1 MKRIDQI
8 AQGGYPIDDQ
18 SLNYIQTIVD
28 DVLNASANIMGSQI
42 AINLVNDGVGNIS
55 AGHIVYNGEVLNF
68 SAGALATKVAI
79 IEERTNRIYL
89 DGQSKASWLN
99 RYAKFGN
106 INTPNAVAEFNYAD
120 LKHIDSLEGLFDKL
134 VLATNAE
141 VADDNND
148 SKLFSIKTLL
158 TRIASLTVRA
168 LVRAATTAE
177 ITSGTKDDVFISPK
191 QAKDSGL
198 MPLIKGNYN
207 IGDTGAAD
215 QLRTISFPSVGTSN
229 YMVLGSIV
237 GVSADFNLDD
247 DVIWSVREKT
257 ATSFKLALRET
268 ANETQNI
275 SFNYM
280 LIAF

>member
-1 MKRIDQI
+1 MKKIDQI
-8 AQGGYPIDDQ
+8 AQGGYPLDDQ
-18 SLNYIQTIVD
+18 SLNYIQTVVD
-28 DVLNASANIMGSQI
+28 NVLNASANILGSQI

-68 SAGALATKVAI
+68 TAGALATKVAI

-89 DGQSKASWLN
+89 DGQSKASWLD

-191 QAKDSGL
+191 QAKASGIT
-198 MPLIKGNYN
+198 PLLKGTVA
-207 IGDTGAAD
+207 IGNVTASD
-215 QLRTISFPSVGTSN
+215 QLITVSFASLGTAN
-229 YMVLGSIV
+229 YIVLGSLV
-237 GVSADFNLDD
+237 GVSTNYDNDN
-247 DVIWSVREKT
+247 DVIWSIREKS
-257 ATSFKLALRET
+257 ATSFKLALREVSG
-268 ANETQNI
+268 NTQNL
-275 SFNYM
+275 SFNYV
-280 LIAF
+280 LIAL

>member
-1 MKRIDQI
+1 MKKIDQI
-8 AQGGYPIDDQ
+8 AQGGYPLDDQ
-18 SLNYIQTIVD
+18 SLNYIQTVVD
-28 DVLNASANIMGSQI
+28 NVLNASANILGSQI

-68 SAGALATKVAI
+68 TAGALATKVAI

-89 DGQSKASWLN
+89 DGQSKASWLD

-191 QAKDSGL
+191 QAKASGIT
-198 MPLIKGNYN
+198 PLLKGTVA
-207 IGDTGAAD
+207 IGNVAGSD
-215 QLRTISFPSVGTSN
+215 QLITVSFATLGTANYMVIGSLVGTSTN
-229 YMVLGSIV
+229 F
-237 GVSADFNLDD
+237 DNDN
-247 DVIWSVREKT
+247 DVIWSIREKT
-257 ATSFKLALRET
+257 ATSFKLALREVS
-268 ANETQNI
+268 AATQNL
-275 SFNYM
+275 SFDYM
-280 LIAF
+280 LIAL

>member
-1 MKRIDQI
+1 MKKIDQI
-8 AQGGYPIDDQ
+8 AQGGYPLDDQ
-18 SLNYIQTIVD
+18 SLNYIQTVVD
-28 DVLNASANIMGSQI
+28 NVLNASANILGSQI

-68 SAGALATKVAI
+68 TAGALATKVAI

-89 DGQSKASWLN
+89 DGQSKASWLD

-191 QAKDSGL
+191 QAKDSGIT
-198 MPLIKGNYN
+198 PLLKGTVA
-207 IGDTGAAD
+207 IGNVTASD
-215 QLRTISFPSVGTSN
+215 QLITVSFASLGTAN
-229 YMVLGSIV
+229 YIVLGSLV
-237 GVSADFNLDD
+237 GVSTNYDNDN
-247 DVIWSVREKT
+247 DVIWSIREKS
-257 ATSFKLALRET
+257 ATSFKLALREVSG
-268 ANETQNI
+268 NTQNL
-275 SFNYM
+275 SFNYV
-280 LIAF
+280 LIAL

>member
-1 MKRIDQI
+1 MKKIDQI
-8 AQGGYPIDDQ
+8 AQGGYPLDDQ
-18 SLNYIQTIVD
+18 SLNYIQTVVD
-28 DVLNASANIMGSQI
+28 DVLNASANILGSQI

-55 AGHIVYNGEVLNF
+55 AGYIVYNGEVLNF

-89 DGQSKASWLN
+89 DGQSKASWLD

-148 SKLFSIKTLL
+148 TKLFSIKTLL

-191 QAKDSGL
+191 QAKASGIT
-198 MPLIKGNYN
+198 PLLRGTVAIGNV
-207 IGDTGAAD
+207 AASD
-215 QLRTISFPSVGTSN
+215 QLITVSFATLGTANYMVIGSLVGTSTN
-229 YMVLGSIV
+229 F
-237 GVSADFNLDD
+237 DNDN
-247 DVIWSVREKT
+247 DVIWSIREKT
-257 ATSFKLALRET
+257 ATSFKLALREVS
-268 ANETQNI
+268 AATQNL
-275 SFNYM
+275 SFDYM
-280 LIAF
+280 LIAL

>member
-1 MKRIDQI
+1 MKKIDQI
-8 AQGGYPIDDQ
+8 AQGGYPLDDQ
-18 SLNYIQTIVD
+18 SLNYIQTVVD
-28 DVLNASANIMGSQI
+28 NVLNASANILGSQI

-68 SAGALATKVAI
+68 TAGALATKVAI

-89 DGQSKASWLN
+89 DGQSKASWLD

-191 QAKDSGL
+191 QAKDSGIT
-198 MPLIKGNYN
+198 PLLKGTVA
-207 IGDTGAAD
+207 IGNVTASD
-215 QLRTISFPSVGTSN
+215 QLITVSFATLGTAN
-229 YMVLGSIV
+229 YIVLGSLV
-237 GVSADFNLDD
+237 GVSTNYNDD
-247 DVIWSVREKT
+247 NDVIWSIREKS
-257 ATSFKLALRET
+257 ATSFKLALREVSG
-268 ANETQNI
+268 NTQNL
-275 SFNYM
+275 SFNYV
-280 LIAF
+280 LIAL

>member
-1 MKRIDQI
+1 MKKIDQI
-8 AQGGYPIDDQ
+8 AQGGYPLDDQ
-18 SLNYIQTIVD
+18 SLNYIQTVVD
-28 DVLNASANIMGSQI
+28 NVLNASANILGSQI

-68 SAGALATKVAI
+68 TAGALATKVAI

-89 DGQSKASWLN
+89 DGQSKASWLD

-168 LVRAATTAE
+168 LVR
-177 ITSGTKDDVFISPK
+177 
-191 QAKDSGL
+191 
-198 MPLIKGNYN
+198 
-207 IGDTGAAD
+207 
-215 QLRTISFPSVGTSN
+215 
-229 YMVLGSIV
+229 
-237 GVSADFNLDD
+237 
-247 DVIWSVREKT
+247 
-257 ATSFKLALRET
+257 
-268 ANETQNI
+268 
-275 SFNYM
+275 
-280 LIAF
+280 

>member
-1 MKRIDQI
+1 MKKIDQI
-8 AQGGYPIDDQ
+8 AQGGYPLDDQ
-18 SLNYIQTIVD
+18 SLNYIQTVVD
-28 DVLNASANIMGSQI
+28 NVLNASANILGSQI

-68 SAGALATKVAI
+68 TAGALATKVAI

-89 DGQSKASWLN
+89 DGQSKASWLD

-191 QAKDSGL
+191 QAKASGIT
-198 MPLIKGNYN
+198 PLLKGTVA
-207 IGDTGAAD
+207 IGNVTASD
-215 QLRTISFPSVGTSN
+215 QLITVSFATLGTAN
-229 YMVLGSIV
+229 YIVLGSLV
-237 GVSADFNLDD
+237 GVSTNYNDD
-247 DVIWSVREKT
+247 NDVIWSIREKS
-257 ATSFKLALRET
+257 ATSFKLALREVSG
-268 ANETQNI
+268 NTQNL
-275 SFNYM
+275 SFNYV
-280 LIAF
+280 LIAL

>member
-1 MKRIDQI
+1 MKKIDQI
-8 AQGGYPIDDQ
+8 AQGGYPLDDQ
-18 SLNYIQTIVD
+18 SLNYIQTVVD
-28 DVLNASANIMGSQI
+28 NVLNASANILGSQI

-68 SAGALATKVAI
+68 TAGALATKVAI

-89 DGQSKASWLN
+89 DGQSKASWLD

-191 QAKDSGL
+191 QAKASGIT
-198 MPLIKGNYN
+198 PLLKGTVA
-207 IGDTGAAD
+207 IGNVAGSD
-215 QLRTISFPSVGTSN
+215 QLITVSFATLGTAN
-229 YMVLGSIV
+229 YIVLGSLV
-237 GVSADFNLDD
+237 GVSTNYDNDN
-247 DVIWSVREKT
+247 DVIWSIREKS
-257 ATSFKLALRET
+257 ATSFKLALREVSG
-268 ANETQNI
+268 NTQNL
-275 SFNYM
+275 SFNYV
-280 LIAF
+280 LIAL